1 MQQLKTQP
9 NLLTVTN
16 MKDDNTISIRRV
28 EPIRYESFD
37 LLDNLSVIKIG
48 IDIIKERTGN
58 MLDKKTQSQ
67 FARIDEEI
75 TKMTE
80 HLLELGSQ

>member
-1 MQQLKTQP
+1 
-9 NLLTVTN
+9 
-16 MKDDNTISIRRV
+16 MKDDHTIAIRRM
-28 EPIRYESFD
+28 EPLSYESFD

-48 IDIIKERTGN
+48 IDIIKERTKN
-58 MLDKKTQSQ
+58 IADRKTQSQ

>member
-1 MQQLKTQP
+1 M
-9 NLLTVTN
+9 
-16 MKDDNTISIRRV
+16 
-28 EPIRYESFD
+28 EPLRYESFD

-48 IDIIKERTGN
+48 IDIIKERTK
-58 MLDKKTQSQ
+58 DIADRKTQSQ